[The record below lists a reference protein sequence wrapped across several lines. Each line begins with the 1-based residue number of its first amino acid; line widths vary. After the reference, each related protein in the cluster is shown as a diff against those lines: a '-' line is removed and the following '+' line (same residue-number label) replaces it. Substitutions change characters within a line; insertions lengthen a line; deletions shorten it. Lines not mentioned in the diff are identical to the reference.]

1 MVSCRFR
8 SKSGGSSLHDT
19 LQHSILSSPIVSTD
33 HPEHQAYYDYTVD
46 QTGCSVQ
53 SSTLDCLRKALFY
66 KYVDVVNQLSSFFFF
81 RTVASTLSV
90 SLSVVTCSTRLSR
103 LHSVMGSS
111 VMFLS
116 WLEVLMMR
124 EREYRDPRD
133 LARDIDSSD
142 LFLSESSP
150 SPWSRESMTTRSSVL

>member
-19 LQHSILSSPIVSTD
+19 LQHSILSSPIV
-33 HPEHQAYYDYTVD
+33 HPKHQAYYDYTVE

-53 SSTLDCLRKALFY
+53 SSTLDCLRKAPFY
-66 KYVDVVNQLSSFFFF
+66 KYVDVVNQLSSFFF
-81 RTVASTLSV
+81 RTVASTSLSV

-103 LHSVMGSS
+103 LYSVMGSS

-124 EREYRDPRD
+124 EREYRDPSD
-133 LARDIDSSD
+133 LAREIDSSD

>member
-33 HPEHQAYYDYTVD
+33 HPKHQAYYDYTVD

-66 KYVDVVNQLSSFFFF
+66 KYVDVVNQLSSFFFSDRGFNLTFGISVGGHLLNKTLKAAF
-81 RTVASTLSV
+81 RDGEFSDVPLMVGSTDDEG
-90 SLSVVTCSTRLSR
+90 T
-103 LHSVMGSS
+103 
-111 VMFLS
+111 
-116 WLEVLMMR
+116 
-124 EREYRDPRD
+124 
-133 LARDIDSSD
+133 
-142 LFLSESSP
+142 
-150 SPWSRESMTTRSSVL
+150 